1 MPDVI
6 DVHNL
11 KEDDAKFIEKI
22 VNLLRENKGEEPK
35 AEQEDIIF
43 SSWPLGTKGTL
54 SREEIYD
61 HL

>member
-11 KEDDAKFIEKI
+11 KEDDARFIEKI
-22 VNLLRENKGEEPK
+22 VNLLRIQGKEKKEKEN
-35 AEQEDIIF
+35 IV
-43 SSWPLGTKGTL
+43 LGSKESQVIGKLT
-54 SREEIYD
+54 RREIYD